1 MKKESKEG
9 ISRKT
14 FLKQVGLGFGAL
26 GTGIF
31 FPGSLSA
38 ASFLSGST
46 NNPKNVVVVGAG
58 LAGLAAARELKANGH
73 QVTILEARNRPGG
86 RVSTLREPFPDGIY
100 AEEGAAA
107 YSDSY
112 TEALK
117 LINEF
122 KFEKI
127 PWAMPEEGIVY
138 HLNGKR
144 IVSKKGEA
152 IDWPYELSAKEKG
165 KDPFAL
171 VQMYIIDTLPKET
184 GMPDL
189 WDKAPVVNFDKTSLA
204 DYLRKQ
210 GASEGAIKLLQNT
223 MWFAAVPEG
232 TSGLS
237 MAMSDFGFFM
247 GGMPFI
253 LKGGNDLLPKEM
265 AKQMKGELHYGV
277 EVKTVEDLE
286 EKVVISAVEN
296 GKNTTYEADEVIV
309 TLPLKVLKNVTF
321 KPALSAAKS
330 KAIEGMPV
338 LNSTR
343 VFIEVDKPFWREEG
357 VTGLVFSDLPLMN
370 VNAYHNAKDPENGAA
385 MLESYVVG
393 ERAEELGE
401 MGEQEAIEQQLQEM
415 KKVYPEVQEH
425 FTEGYVKAW
434 SEDPYAL
441 GGPSWP
447 GPGDVTAYLKDL
459 QSPHGKI
466 HFAGEHT
473 SILRSTMEGALR
485 SGIRAAQEVQES

>member
-1 MKKESKEG
+1 MKKETKEG
-9 ISRKT
+9 ISRKK

-38 ASFLSGST
+38 AGFLSGKATSS
-46 NNPKNVVVVGAG
+46 KKVIVVGAG
-58 LAGLAAARELKANGH
+58 LAGLAAARELKSNGH
-73 QVTILEARNRPGG
+73 EVVILEARERPGG
-86 RVSTLREPFPDGIY
+86 RVSTLRKPFPDGIY

-107 YSDSY
+107 YSENY

-122 KFEKI
+122 NFEKI
-127 PWAMPEEGIVY
+127 PWTMPEEGIIY

-144 IVSKKGEA
+144 IVSKKGEVFN
-152 IDWPYELSAKEKG
+152 WPYELSEQEQG
-165 KDPFAL
+165 KDPFSL
-171 VQMYIIDTLPKET
+171 VKMYIIDTLPKES

-189 WDKAPVVNFDKTSLA
+189 WDKAPVVNFDKLSLA
-204 DYLRKQ
+204 EYLRKQ
-210 GASEGAIKLLQNT
+210 GASEGAIELLQNT
-223 MWFAAVPEG
+223 MWFAAAPEG

-237 MAMSDFGFFM
+237 MAMSDFGLFM

-253 LKGGNDLLPKEM
+253 LKGGNDQLPKEM
-265 AKQMKGELHYGV
+265 AKKLKEDLHYGV
-277 EVKTVEDLE
+277 EVKTIEDLG
-286 EKVVISAVEN
+286 EKVKISAVKKGN
-296 GKNTTYEADEVIV
+296 NTTFEADEVIV
-309 TLPLKVLKNVTF
+309 TLPVKVLKKVTF

-330 KAIEGMPV
+330 KAIEEMPV
-338 LNSTR
+338 LNLTR
-343 VFIEVDKPFWREEG
+343 VFLEVDQPFWRQEG
-357 VTGLVFSDLPLMN
+357 VTGLVFSDLPVMQ
-370 VNAYHNAKDPENGAA
+370 VNAYTNANNVEKGPAV
-385 MLESYVVG
+385 LESYVVG
-393 ERAEELGE
+393 ERAETLGE
-401 MGEQEAIEQQLQEM
+401 MEEQEAIDQQLQEM
-415 KKVYPEVQEH
+415 GKVFPKVQEH

-447 GPGDVTAYLKDL
+447 APGDVTAYLEDL
-459 QSPHGKI
+459 QAPHGKI

-485 SGIRAAQEVQES
+485 SGLRAAREVQEG